1 MLIVAAKGREQDTK
15 KRDGGRKQEKQTKP
29 TLWRKKL
36 SPKKTH
42 SPVHI
47 SERHII

>member
-36 SPKKTH
+36 SPKKKPIH
-42 SPVHI
+42 PYI
-47 SERHII
+47 SVNGI